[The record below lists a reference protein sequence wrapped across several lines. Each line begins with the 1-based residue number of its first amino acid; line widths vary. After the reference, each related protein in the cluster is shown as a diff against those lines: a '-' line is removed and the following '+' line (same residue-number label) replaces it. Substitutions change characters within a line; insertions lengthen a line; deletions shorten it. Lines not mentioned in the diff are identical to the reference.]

1 MSQLPTVPPTAPG
14 EPLDIPFS
22 LATTVGALE
31 LGVFLSVFLFG
42 VLTVQTYIYF
52 YRYPKDRGIFKLLV
66 ALTWIMDFG
75 HTIAISHFIYTLTVT
90 EYGQPEMLAIPP
102 KSLDVAIF
110 LSGWIGLLEQAW
122 FTYRLY
128 RFTKSLWLPLI
139 CAILAL
145 TRVGGSVGLF
155 AVSLAAFTIQE
166 YVTRVMWLI
175 EAVIIVGAVLDVILA
190 VSLCYYLNFWRRGG
204 FRRMSK
210 MVHQIMTWT
219 IQTGIVTTTGAL
231 ALLATFLTMKD
242 NLIYLAFFFLM
253 AKRESCVSFH
263 YIPLRTPAVFSNSLL
278 FSLNARERFAR
289 IFAEAFSTP
298 GSVAVPRSLQLN
310 SISSTDRTAEPSKPE
325 HAHDRYATVRIQ
337 ADADASMRQTSGPHS
352 IAFLASPWEG
362 VSSWP

>member
-1 MSQLPTVPPTAPG
+1 MSQLPTVPPTSPG

-31 LGVFLSVFLFG
+31 LGVLLSVFLFG

-52 YRYPKDRGIFKLLV
+52 YRYPKDRGIYKLMV
-66 ALTWIMDFG
+66 ALTWTMDFG
-75 HTIAISHFIYTLTVT
+75 HTTAISHFIYTLTVT

-155 AVSLAAFTIQE
+155 AVSLAGFTIQE

-231 ALLATFLTMKD
+231 ALLVTFLTMKD

-253 AKRESCVSFH
+253 AKRES
-263 YIPLRTPAVFSNSLL
+263 LFSNSLL

-298 GSVAVPRSLQLN
+298 GSVAVPRSLLGFQVQLN
-310 SISSTDRTAEPSKPE
+310 SISSTDPTAEPSKPE